1 MNKINQKACSFLQIV
16 SEMDHKNIQKVID
29 VLRGKPILYLFEDFE
44 TLDECFKNSFFTEEQ
59 KGQIYYQ
66 ILEANYIAFL

>member
-1 MNKINQKACSFLQIV
+1 
-16 SEMDHKNIQKVID
+16 MDHKNLQKVID

-66 ILEANYIAFL
+66 IL